1 MKKFMEFKALASKDI
16 YPFPITSDL
25 EKLGKWIVYLPL
37 IRYATIVDKDVVVE
51 LQNAICGRPYGKT
64 QIVEDILSH
73 MEDEKKKIYYTSS
86 DETGLLNMM
95 ILPNNK
101 CNFHCSYCYSA
112 YGRSG
117 KEISYDKLSSAIDYF
132 FDISR
137 AANQRLTISVLGG
150 GEPLLSW
157 DLLKRALNHAFELGV
172 KRKTKIPVSLVT
184 NGSLIPED
192 MLEYCKEN
200 DISVSESFDILED
213 IQREQRGSY
222 ELVKDNINRISD
234 YGLDVALNTVI
245 TNSNVDRMKEM
256 ILHMD
261 KEMPLVKKVSF
272 KSLISNSYFS
282 DMQAREDY
290 YRKFVDHFFE
300 AKDLAQKKGIY
311 LVCPYWNAVIC
322 LADRYCPG
330 KFVVTAEGTISI
342 CHCVS
347 SEKDLLYDKFI
358 YGRISEGHVDVN
370 REKLQAILAFN
381 QNKFDSCQTCPCR
394 WHCAGGCYTDNC
406 TMSEIEKETYCVSM
420 RYFLEKFLLKYVI
433 Q

>member
-1 MKKFMEFKALASKDI
+1 MKKFMEFKELASKDI

-200 DISVSESFDILED
+200 DISVSVSFDILED

-272 KSLISNSYFS
+272 N
-282 DMQAREDY
+282 
-290 YRKFVDHFFE
+290 
-300 AKDLAQKKGIY
+300 
-311 LVCPYWNAVIC
+311 N
-322 LADRYCPG
+322 
-330 KFVVTAEGTISI
+330 TA
-342 CHCVS
+342 
-347 SEKDLLYDKFI
+347 
-358 YGRISEGHVDVN
+358 
-370 REKLQAILAFN
+370 
-381 QNKFDSCQTCPCR
+381 
-394 WHCAGGCYTDNC
+394 
-406 TMSEIEKETYCVSM
+406 
-420 RYFLEKFLLKYVI
+420 LK
-433 Q
+433 